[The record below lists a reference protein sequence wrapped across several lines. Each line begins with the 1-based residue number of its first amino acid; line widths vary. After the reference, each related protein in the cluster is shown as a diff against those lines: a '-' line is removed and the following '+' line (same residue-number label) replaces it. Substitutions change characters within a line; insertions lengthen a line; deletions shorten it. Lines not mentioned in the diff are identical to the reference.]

1 MRHLALIFLHLE
13 SADGCNSR
21 RVTTQGSLLLLQ
33 VDLMQQA
40 EWLTAR
46 MADLQALSLTVILD
60 ADGEVWRCV
69 MPREWL

>member
-1 MRHLALIFLHLE
+1 M
-13 SADGCNSR
+13 
-21 RVTTQGSLLLLQ
+21 LLQ

-40 EWLTAR
+40 EWLAAR

-60 ADGEVWRCV
+60 ADAEVWRCV